1 MSEIKVRENR
11 VLSQISD
18 LEKEL
23 KESSL
28 HEKTRLKER
37 EADME
42 KMYKLRITLEQI
54 VDQIKTKTGVI
65 SEEGKCLK
73 DLENKVR
80 NFLIW
85 NLYGLL
91 PVIRAIIRFDCTKYN
106 TCTFL

>member
-11 VLSQISD
+11 VVSQISD

-28 HEKTRLKER
+28 HEKIRLKEK

-54 VDQIKTKTGVI
+54 VDQIKTKSGVI

-73 DLENKVR
+73 DLESKVR
-80 NFLIW
+80 IYLI
-85 NLYGLL
+85 
-91 PVIRAIIRFDCTKYN
+91 
-106 TCTFL
+106 

>member
-54 VDQIKTKTGVI
+54 VDQIKTKSGVI

-73 DLENKVR
+73 DLKNKVR
-80 NFLIW
+80 DYLI
-85 NLYGLL
+85 
-91 PVIRAIIRFDCTKYN
+91 
-106 TCTFL
+106 